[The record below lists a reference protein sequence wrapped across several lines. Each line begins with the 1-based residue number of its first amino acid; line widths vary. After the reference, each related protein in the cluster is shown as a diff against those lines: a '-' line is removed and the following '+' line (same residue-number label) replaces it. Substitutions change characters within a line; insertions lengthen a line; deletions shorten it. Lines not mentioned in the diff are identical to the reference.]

1 MNPVGRIAMRF
12 LKFFS
17 FLIPIIITT
26 QLLAGEIR
34 RIELTDGS
42 IIYGHIVSVN
52 EGVYAIKSESLGL
65 IQLEESRIRAIRF
78 GSPEDV
84 RGNQDRP
91 YQNLQNAKI
100 QILQQSMMSDPEI
113 MKMIM
118 SLQNDPNFQEVL
130 KDPDILK
137 AVNSG
142 DIDSLLSN
150 PKFIRLLNSP
160 AIQEIGSKIT
170 K

>member
-1 MNPVGRIAMRF
+1 MRF

-17 FLIPIIITT
+17 FLIPIILST
-26 QLLAGEIR
+26 QVLAGEIR

-42 IIYGHIVSVN
+42 IIYGQIVSVN

-65 IQLEESRIRAIRF
+65 IQLEEARIRAIRF
-78 GSPEDV
+78 GSSAQV
-84 RGNQDRP
+84 RGAPDSPAQD
-91 YQNLQNAKI
+91 LQNARI
-100 QILQQSMMSDPEI
+100 QILQQSMMSDPEVMRI
-113 MKMIM
+113 IM
-118 SLQNDPNFQEVL
+118 SLQEDPYFKEVL

-142 DIDSLLSN
+142 DIDALLSN

-160 AIQEIGSKIT
+160 AIQEIGNKIM